1 MISSQRLMLII
12 IALNM
17 LIGFTGEIYHNPT
30 GYSSTTATIEQ
41 ALMEEY
47 EQEFQS
53 EEGLWGTVKAT
64 ANKIYEN
71 TIGNV
76 VSWGRIIFKVFI
88 DGINPFSFTA
98 SDFSHPVEKQ
108 FANIL
113 VLFRSL
119 MTAILILEGYMIFK
133 NKKSS

>member
-12 IALNM
+12 IVLNM
-17 LIGFTGEIYHNPT
+17 MLGFVGEIYHNPT
-30 GYSSTTATIEQ
+30 GYSDTTATVEQ
-41 ALMEEY
+41 QLLEEY
-47 EQEFQS
+47 EAEYKS
-53 EEGLWGTVKAT
+53 DEGLWGTVKAT

-76 VSWGRIIFKVFI
+76 VSWGNIIFKVFI
-88 DGINPFSFTA
+88 NGLNPFSFTA
-98 SDFSHPVEKQ
+98 SDFNHPVEKA
-108 FANIL
+108 FANLL